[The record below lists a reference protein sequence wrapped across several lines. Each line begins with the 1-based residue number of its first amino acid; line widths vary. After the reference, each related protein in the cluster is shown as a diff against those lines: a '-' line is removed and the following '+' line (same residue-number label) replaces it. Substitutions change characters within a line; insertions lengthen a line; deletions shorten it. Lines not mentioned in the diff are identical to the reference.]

1 MAGLARAEG
10 AFPGELRYPERMTLA
25 FDFYFSFRSP
35 YSYLATPQIEA
46 MLAAYDAR
54 ADMRIVRPIA
64 VRIPG
69 FFETVNPLWPP
80 YLGKDC
86 KRIAEMNGIPYRW
99 PRPDPIVQDRETRSV
114 AKDQP
119 YIMRVSRLGALAAER
134 GRGFAFVRAASR
146 MMWSGDIEGWHEGG
160 RLAACA
166 DAAGLDGADLEAEA
180 AAQAGRLDA
189 IIEGNEQ
196 AQQKAGHWGVPLFV
210 FEGEPFFGQDRIDH
224 LLWRMKQRGLKER

>member
-1 MAGLARAEG
+1 
-10 AFPGELRYPERMTLA
+10 MTPS

-46 MLAAYDAR
+46 LLQQYDVAVE
-54 ADMRIVRPIA
+54 MRIVRPIA

-69 FFETVNPLWPP
+69 FFEKVNPLWPP
-80 YLGKDC
+80 YLAKDC

-119 YIMRVSRLGALAAER
+119 YIMRVSRLGALAAEQ
-134 GRGFAFVRAASR
+134 GKGFAFVRAASK
-146 MMWSGDIEGWHEGG
+146 MMWSGEVEGWHEGG
-160 RLAACA
+160 RLAARA
-166 DAAGLDGADLEAEA
+166 DSVGLDGAALETEVA
-180 AAQAGRLDA
+180 AHPFRLDK
-189 IIEGNEQ
+189 IIEGNED

-210 FEGEPFFGQDRIDH
+210 FEGEPFFGQDRIEH
-224 LLWRMKQRGLKER
+224 LVWRMKQRGLKERA